1 MGVGKGGMNL
11 ERYLN
16 FCIMCSNMYA
26 RKKRITPSFFLFLLQ
41 YYIIGWGWGLV
52 RYFIHV
58 ARYLFMVLIYLSDV

>member
-26 RKKRITPSFFLFLLQ
+26 RKKRITPSFFFIFVTILHYRMGVGIGEVFHTCGQVAFYGVNLF
-41 YYIIGWGWGLV
+41 V
-52 RYFIHV
+52 
-58 ARYLFMVLIYLSDV
+58 